1 MYMYMYI
8 YTYIYIH
15 IRIYVYTHS
24 HAVLARLFSV
34 QRMGVL
40 EKIVQEEIA
49 AILQP
54 LRQREEWDA
63 VADFA
68 KPLPV
73 VIRATNTNIHT
84 KIHKCI
90 CT

>member
-1 MYMYMYI
+1 
-8 YTYIYIH
+8 
-15 IRIYVYTHS
+15 
-24 HAVLARLFSV
+24 
-34 QRMGVL
+34 MGVL